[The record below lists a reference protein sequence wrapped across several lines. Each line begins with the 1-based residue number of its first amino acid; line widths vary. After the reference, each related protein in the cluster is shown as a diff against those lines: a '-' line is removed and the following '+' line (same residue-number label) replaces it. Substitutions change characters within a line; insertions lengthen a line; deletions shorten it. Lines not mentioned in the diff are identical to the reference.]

1 MNIEKVKQV
10 VAAVGAVE
18 RAMARID
25 QVWDEFS
32 SVGKTLVK
40 ASEELADARMELD
53 RLEKVSSGIGLA
65 WVMAEKSKID
75 QMIGQ
80 VLAKREMVRMQGPW
94 VMGVREEVAEI
105 TGGLAFL
112 ESLTR
117 KESENASG

>member
-1 MNIEKVKQV
+1 MNIEKVKRV

-18 RAMARID
+18 RAMVRID
-25 QVWDEFS
+25 QVWDEFAT
-32 SVGKTLVK
+32 VGKTLVK

>member
-1 MNIEKVKQV
+1 MNMEKVKQV
-10 VAAVGAVE
+10 VSAVAAVE

-25 QVWDEFS
+25 QVWDEFAT
-32 SVGKTLVK
+32 VGNTLVK
-40 ASEELADARMELD
+40 ASEELALARMEMAK
-53 RLEKVSSGIGLA
+53 LEKVSSGIGLA

-94 VMGVREEVAEI
+94 VQGVREEVTEI
-105 TGGLAFL
+105 TGGLGFL

-117 KESENASG
+117 KESEHASG